1 MKVEVKEIEGYAYG
15 AIQPS
20 VILTFSDYSANAGIV
35 SKKLRKLLEYL
46 PRFEDPQRF
55 LDGEVSIDQASSPVA
70 FIMLLDTLN
79 NYCGDQRFTPIRV
92 FEEGISLCF
101 ALPTLST
108 AMTIFNMNSAKHLL
122 GMIGRDTSSAQVQ
135 SFLEKHKG
143 KTRPFLPAG
152 TNAGS
157 FIEAAAERKIPFK
170 IFNQRYVIFGY
181 GSGSRIF
188 NSSLTDQESVIGV
201 RIAKSKVDTN
211 RLLKMSGIPVAEQ
224 ARVRTIDDAIRFAE
238 KVGYP
243 VVLKPEAEEQGR
255 GVFANIV
262 DEAELRDCWS
272 ALSRAEYRSLL
283 IEKHIFGHIYRINTI
298 DDETV
303 RVRKRIPAQVVGDG
317 NSTIEEL
324 LSVFNSEP
332 LRADPNSSMV
342 ILELD
347 DDVLRTLTKQSF
359 EANSIPQKG
368 DVVYLTS
375 TSNVSRGGYSIDF
388 YEEFHSD
395 NFSLCE
401 KISRIMRLNM
411 TGIDVIAV
419 DASQTWRNADFV
431 ICEVNS
437 QPQLGVSRINLHD
450 NFIARK
456 IKGKPFIKLA
466 ISSLSAG
473 ETSLFDPICDSMEV
487 IISPETLLRQGCP
500 VQYFYEI
507 ENAEDVSIENR
518 QKIDCM
524 LVSVTPELSEK

>member
-70 FIMLLDTLN
+70 FVMLLDTLN

-500 VQYFYEI
+500 VQYFDELEI
-507 ENAEDVSIENR
+507 AEDVSIENR